1 MNVLRSLPRSFAAVG
16 THLDRATRAY
26 NDAAGTFE
34 KRVLVSARRMKEKGV
49 TVAED
54 IPELPVLERTARPL
68 PASTLAE

>member
-1 MNVLRSLPRSFAAVG
+1 
-16 THLDRATRAY
+16 
-26 NDAAGTFE
+26 
-34 KRVLVSARRMKEKGV
+34 MKEKGV